1 MREGLKELKG
11 LAKWTSRERAHQTE
25 ETATQECTFEE
36 YQEAR
41 VAGTVWWGREGIVV
55 DGRRNKDM

>member
-1 MREGLKELKG
+1 MREVLKELKG
-11 LAKWTSRERAHQTE
+11 LAKWMSKGRAHQTK
-25 ETATQECTFEE
+25 ETETQECTFEE

-41 VAGTVWWGREGIVV
+41 VAGTVQWGGEGIVV